1 MTIVMHDLAGADP
14 ALRFSPYCWR
24 TRMALAHKGLAVET
38 IPWRFTE
45 KDALAFSGQGR
56 VPVIRDG
63 DRVVSDSWAIAEY
76 LEDAY
81 PDRPSLFGGAAGR
94 AHARFINA
102 WADGVMLGGIAR
114 LIVRDLLDVVAPQDQ
129 AYFRESREARFGMTL
144 EAVQAG
150 RETRVAEFRASLLPV
165 RLVLGKQPWLGGETP
180 SYADYIVFGTLQW
193 PRCASRFELLE
204 ADDPIAA
211 WRERMLDLFDG
222 LGRTHHASEGTSIRQ
237 LAASANTLNTLAR
250 AHQSNRRSSALY
262 KTSISNFASTHSE
275 TSDNKVGAGYC
286 GRSRTDAVN

>member
-24 TRMALAHKGLAVET
+24 ARMALAHKGLAVET

-45 KDALAFSGQGR
+45 KAALAFSGQGR

-76 LEDAY
+76 LEDTY

-102 WADGVMLGGIAR
+102 WADAMMMGGIAR
-114 LIVRDLLDVVAPQDQ
+114 LIIRDLLDVVAPQDEV
-129 AYFRESREARFGMTL
+129 YFRESREARFGMTL

-150 RETRVAEFRASLLPV
+150 GKRA
-165 RLVLGKQPWLGGETP
+165 W
-180 SYADYIVFGTLQW
+180 
-193 PRCASRFELLE
+193 
-204 ADDPIAA
+204 
-211 WRERMLDLFDG
+211 
-222 LGRTHHASEGTSIRQ
+222 
-237 LAASANTLNTLAR
+237 
-250 AHQSNRRSSALY
+250 RSSARRCCR
-262 KTSISNFASTHSE
+262 
-275 TSDNKVGAGYC
+275 C
-286 GRSRTDAVN
+286 GRCWESSRGWAVRPRVTRITSCSALCSGRAARAGSNCWRAMIRSPHGASGCWICSTDWDARRRRPEISIPR